1 MNADQTKGGVYNL
14 FLFQNNSKRPARDKL
29 LQLGGIMSSSEE
41 LMNAA
46 MPIVNQAMNN
56 PPSSVQMNTMTSNVM
71 PSNIT
76 NESLMPSLMD
86 NNPSNI
92 QIAEKLEEKKPVKKL
107 MLGGAI
113 AAGRAA
119 APMVG
124 RALKQTINIA
134 SKPGE
139 FLKGL
144 VAKGDQTLNKAIGRD
159 FVTLGAAAATMQAK
173 IDNIS
178 QAQKTNDPDKIK
190 NAITDSVDAPNTKEG
205 LEQTYQYI
213 SGEKV
218 PDNLSIDELNRRIMA
233 TAMNTSL
240 ADEGSKAERL
250 GKAVLFGLGQMKRT
264 AELRAGVGTSGGEK
278 SRQEFLYNSVFN
290 ETYKNAIEEYP
301 DNPAEALRLATE
313 AARTA
318 APNAPAAQTNNLS
331 TTDSTTIT
339 TESDLP
345 TITTKEE
352 YDKLPSGSEFIQ
364 NGQKRRKP

>member
-1 MNADQTKGGVYNL
+1 MNGGVYNL

-71 PSNIT
+71 PSNMA

-218 PDNLSIDELNRRIMA
+218 PDNLSIDELNRRILA

-264 AELRAGVGTSGGEK
+264 AELRAGIGTSGGK
-278 SRQEFLYNSVFN
+278 SVEPFQNAVIRLTQTIMQNNPSTTVEDAMRQ
-290 ETYKNAIEEYP
+290 
-301 DNPAEALRLATE
+301 ATE
-313 AARTA
+313 QARILYGNTGVPFTPGTTTPSVNMEDHRTA
-318 APNAPAAQTNNLS
+318 NDEAKKAGKEFY
-331 TTDSTTIT
+331 TIN
-339 TESDLP
+339 
-345 TITTKEE
+345 
-352 YDKLPSGSEFIQ
+352 DKTFKVQ
-364 NGQKRRKP
+364 

>member
-1 MNADQTKGGVYNL
+1 MNGGVYNL

-71 PSNIT
+71 PSNMA

-218 PDNLSIDELNRRIMA
+218 PDNLSIDELNRRILA

-264 AELRAGVGTSGGEK
+264 AELRAGIGTSGGK
-278 SRQEFLYNSVFN
+278 SVEPFQNAVIRLTQTIMQNNPSTTVEDAMRQ
-290 ETYKNAIEEYP
+290 
-301 DNPAEALRLATE
+301 ATE
-313 AARTA
+313 QARILYGNTGVPSTPGTTTTPSVNMEDHRTA
-318 APNAPAAQTNNLS
+318 NDEAKKAGKEFY
-331 TTDSTTIT
+331 TIN
-339 TESDLP
+339 
-345 TITTKEE
+345 
-352 YDKLPSGSEFIQ
+352 DKTFKVQ
-364 NGQKRRKP
+364 

>member
-1 MNADQTKGGVYNL
+1 MNGGVYNL
-14 FLFQNNSKRPARDKL
+14 FLFQSNSKRPARDKL

-71 PSNIT
+71 PSNMA

-352 YDKLPSGSEFIQ
+352 FDKLESDTYFIQ
-364 NGQKRRKP
+364 NGQKRYKP